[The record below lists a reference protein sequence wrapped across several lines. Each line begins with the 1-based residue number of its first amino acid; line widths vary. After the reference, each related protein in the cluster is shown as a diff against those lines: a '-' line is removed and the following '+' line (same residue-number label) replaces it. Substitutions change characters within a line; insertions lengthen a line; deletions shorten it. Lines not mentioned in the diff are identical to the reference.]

1 MSKSNN
7 FIFQALHVVAWIIFI
22 GLCIEAGALLVN
34 FVFSLFKPEVVH
46 NLYEKL
52 DLSQMY
58 SQNKW
63 VYFGM
68 YGFVLTIAVFK
79 AYLFYVVIELLLKL
93 DLEKPFNSS
102 ASGRITKIS
111 YLTLFVGI
119 ISYIA
124 RQIAM
129 GLTHYGFD
137 TASLGRFWADSK
149 AFILMAAVLYVIATI
164 FKRGVALQN
173 ENDLTV

>member
-7 FIFQALHVVAWIIFI
+7 FVFQALHVVAWIIFI
-22 GLCIEAGALLVN
+22 GLSIEAGALLVN
-34 FVFSLFKPEVVH
+34 FIFSLFKPEVVH

-58 SQNKW
+58 SQNQW

-68 YGFVLTIAVFK
+68 YGFVLTISVFK
-79 AYLFYVVIELLLKL
+79 AFLFYAVIELLSKL

-102 ASGRITKIS
+102 ASGHITKIT
-111 YLTLFVGI
+111 YITLFIGI
-119 ISYIA
+119 FSYIA
-124 RQIAM
+124 RQTAM
-129 GLTHYGFD
+129 GLTNFGFD
-137 TASLGRFWADSK
+137 TSPLGRFWADSK

>member
-7 FIFQALHVVAWIIFI
+7 FVFQALHVVAWIIFI
-22 GLCIEAGALLVN
+22 GLCIEAGALLTN

-63 VYFGM
+63 VYFGS
-68 YGFVLTIAVFK
+68 YSFILTISVLK
-79 AYLFYVVIELLLKL
+79 AFLFYAVIMLLMKL
-93 DLEKPFNSS
+93 DLEKPFNTS
-102 ASGRITKIS
+102 ASERITKIS
-111 YLTLFVGI
+111 YITLSVGI

-124 RQIAM
+124 RQTAI
-129 GLTHYGFD
+129 GLTHHGFD
-137 TASLGRFWADSK
+137 TAPLSRFWADSK

-164 FKRGVALQN
+164 FKRGVELQN